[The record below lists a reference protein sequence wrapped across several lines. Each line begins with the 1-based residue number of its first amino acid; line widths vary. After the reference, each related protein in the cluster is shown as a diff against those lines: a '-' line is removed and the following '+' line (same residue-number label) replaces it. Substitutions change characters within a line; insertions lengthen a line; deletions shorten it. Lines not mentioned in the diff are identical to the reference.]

1 MRTIFFILIEVLL
14 YTSLS
19 AQSYLPLIQNSDAR
33 NDYFLKGNPQSL
45 YHQTFEISQDPQSGA
60 ITIGK
65 EIDSYSEFS
74 YRIYFTNG
82 GDVQEFHH
90 IYDGRPSTSLRYFF
104 DPEGRYCVLQIA
116 ENSLTSYQ
124 RNWVSQYNDSPI
136 QQNSVYNLIQEE
148 YTMDYSSDSLL
159 LTRRDTISFIEKD
172 HILLSFFS
180 SETATQYD
188 SYPITDSAYYA
199 RYIDSCRNY
208 VRPENRSINLYNEQ
222 EHLVKTI
229 EYTSISEQPS
239 YIVYFYY
246 NEQGLPILE
255 KRLNYTTFDE
265 FGNTVYNPEPISDI
279 FRYEYPD
286 NAIDGQGNW
295 TQRYVFRQFQTE
307 KEQPLYL
314 ECQKISY

>member
-19 AQSYLPLIQNSDAR
+19 AQSYLPLIQNSDAH

-45 YHQTFEISQDPQSGA
+45 YHQTFEISQDSLSGA

-65 EIDSYSEFS
+65 EIDSFSEFS
-74 YRIYFTNG
+74 YRIYFTTG

-124 RNWVSQYNDSPI
+124 RTWIDQYYNSPT
-136 QQNSVYNLIQEE
+136 QQNSIYNLMQEE
-148 YTMDYSSDSLL
+148 YAIDYSSDSLL
-159 LTRRDTISFIEKD
+159 LTKCDTISLIEKD

-180 SETATQYD
+180 SATATQHD
-188 SYPITDSAYYA
+188 NYPLKDSAYYA
-199 RYIDSCRNY
+199 HYIDSCRNY
-208 VRPENRSINLYNEQ
+208 VRPQNRNINLYNEQ
-222 EHLVKTI
+222 EQLVKSI

-239 YIVYFYY
+239 SITYFYY

-255 KRLNYTTFDE
+255 KKLNYTTFDE
-265 FGNTVYNPEPISDI
+265 FGESVYIREPDSDI

-286 NAIDGQGNW
+286 NSIDGQGNW
-295 TQRYVFRQFQTE
+295 TKRYVFRQFRTE
-307 KEQPLYL
+307 KEKPLYL